1 MMSCHPPNV
10 ANFPIPILVFKYI
23 FNYPKLWCPV
33 LFKLLLNAVYQF
45 SQFIKL
51 TGKLFKNK
59 KKKKIII
66 IMEDNEKRVSITKLQ
81 DWETGG

>member
-1 MMSCHPPNV
+1 
-10 ANFPIPILVFKYI
+10 
-23 FNYPKLWCPV
+23 
-33 LFKLLLNAVYQF
+33 LLNAVYQF

-59 KKKKIII
+59 KKTKII

-81 DWETGG
+81 D